1 MTDEVEERAYLWQR
15 RYIFAVTLAAVI
27 TLLILVALLA

>member
-1 MTDEVEERAYLWQR
+1 MTSPPEEYAYRSQR

-27 TLLILVALLA
+27 TLPILVALLA

>member
-27 TLLILVALLA
+27 TLLIFVTLLA

>member
-1 MTDEVEERAYLWQR
+1 MTGEVEERAYLWPR

-27 TLLILVALLA
+27 ALLILAALLA

>member
-1 MTDEVEERAYLWQR
+1 MTNPIQERAYRSQR

-27 TLLILVALLA
+27 LLPILLLLG

>member
-1 MTDEVEERAYLWQR
+1 MTDDVEERAYLWQR

-27 TLLILVALLA
+27 TLLILAALLA